1 MIKQLDRLLFMQGN
15 RCFFCGDSIPDGEAS
30 VEHLVASS
38 KGGAR
43 DDENCVAC
51 CKTINAV
58 FGSLSVKAKLQIVL
72 SHRGQFKCPQSLP
85 QHEPAAKPVSESTT
99 GAARSATTNKPA
111 TTTNMSAT
119 TANKPVAI
127 TNKPATTANKPA
139 TTANKPA
146 ATTNKPT
153 TTTNKPATTTET
165 RATKAIA
172 NLQKRANNRPLTLA
186 ALKNSLNSLFG
197 KALSEQDMDS
207 LLKRLQT
214 ARVLEIT
221 DTKISYPA
229 AANTRLNT

>member
-51 CKTINAV
+51 CKTINGV

-119 TANKPVAI
+119 TANKP
-127 TNKPATTANKPA
+127 
-139 TTANKPA
+139 A

-153 TTTNKPATTTET
+153 TTTNKPATTTNKPATTTET

-172 NLQKRANNRPLTLA
+172 NLQKRPNNRPLTLA

-221 DTKISYPA
+221 DTKISNPA
-229 AANTRLNT
+229 AANKRLNT

>member
-38 KGGAR
+38 KGG
-43 DDENCVAC
+43 DHHDENCVAC

-72 SHRGQFKCPQSLP
+72 SQRGQFTCPQSLP

-99 GAARSATTNKPA
+99 GAARSATTNKP
-111 TTTNMSAT
+111 
-119 TANKPVAI
+119 
-127 TNKPATTANKPA
+127 PA
-139 TTANKPA
+139 
-146 ATTNKPT
+146 
-153 TTTNKPATTTET
+153 TTNKPATTTET

-172 NLQKRANNRPLTLA
+172 NLQKRPNNRPLTLA

-229 AANTRLNT
+229 AANTRLNTKSLPDKPASPC

>member
-1 MIKQLDRLLFMQGN
+1 MIKQFDRLLFMQGN

-38 KGGAR
+38 KGGAHH
-43 DDENCVAC
+43 DENCVAC

-99 GAARSATTNKPA
+99 GVARSA
-111 TTTNMSAT
+111 
-119 TANKPVAI
+119 
-127 TNKPATTANKPA
+127 
-139 TTANKPA
+139 
-146 ATTNKPT
+146 
-153 TTTNKPATTTET
+153 TTNKPATTTET

-214 ARVLEIT
+214 ARVPEIT

>member
-51 CKTINAV
+51 CKTINGV

-99 GAARSATTNKPA
+99 GTARSATTNKPVP
-111 TTTNMSAT
+111 
-119 TANKPVAI
+119 TA
-127 TNKPATTANKPA
+127 
-139 TTANKPA
+139 
-146 ATTNKPT
+146 
-153 TTTNKPATTTET
+153 NKPATTTET
-165 RATKAIA
+165 RSTTAIA
-172 NLQKRANNRPLTLA
+172 NQQTRANNRPLTLA

-221 DTKISYPA
+221 DTKISNPA
-229 AANTRLNT
+229 AANKRLNT